1 MESDPNIIQF
11 EILNERFTIRSTV
24 PKDYY
29 LRLVEYLRGK
39 IKRIRERVPDLSST
53 KLLIFAALDIADELM
68 KEKDKSFDENE
79 IQLLSDLSDSL
90 ASAIDDTD

>member
-1 MESDPNIIQF
+1 MKSDPNIIQF

-39 IKRIRERVPDLSST
+39 IKRIRERVPKLSGT